1 MRVLRPTF
9 SSELS
14 FSNEAFFA
22 WTIATTAASHAMR
35 RDVSAETRIPSRSE
49 RPGSPSAA
57 SVAASQWTIT
67 W

>member
-9 SSELS
+9 STDPS
-14 FSNEAFFA
+14 FAR
-22 WTIATTAASHAMR
+22 TMATTAASHAMR
-35 RDVSAETRIPSRSE
+35 RDVSAETRTPSRSE
-49 RPGSPSAA
+49 RPGSPSAD